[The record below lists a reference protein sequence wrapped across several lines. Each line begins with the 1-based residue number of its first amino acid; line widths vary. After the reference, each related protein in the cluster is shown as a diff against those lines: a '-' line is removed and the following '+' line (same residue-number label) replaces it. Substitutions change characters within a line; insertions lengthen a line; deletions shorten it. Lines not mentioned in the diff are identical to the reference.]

1 MEHFSDSNVVLL
13 CLTFEKASTNFNCNN
28 FSTYS
33 SVTSMLTQLNWQ
45 SLEERRTNAII
56 IMFYKVINNLI
67 SIDFSHDL
75 KPVMSCTRG
84 YLRRFISLPAKIN
97 SYYHSFLPH
106 SIRLWNSLPVNI
118 VNAPDFNTFCNV
130 LYNFRT

>member
-1 MEHFSDSNVVLL
+1 VRPILEYAFIVWSPYVKSDIALVESAQR
-13 CLTFEKASTNFNCNN
+13 KAARFDYND

-33 SVTSMLTQLNWQ
+33 SATSMLTQLDWQ

-75 KPVMSCTRG
+75 KPV
-84 YLRRFISLPAKIN
+84 
-97 SYYHSFLPH
+97 
-106 SIRLWNSLPVNI
+106 LWSSLPVNI

-130 LYNFRT
+130 PYNFRT